1 MKITDISNKKV
12 LPLAVE
18 GVYIRDL
25 PMKQFEEMFKDADK
39 RLAEEDHTFVMQIF
53 QELVCDANGD
63 PFEDL
68 VDASYEDL
76 TSLLSM
82 NTMFAII
89 HSIPKAVV
97 PEGVDLGN

>member
-1 MKITDISNKKV
+1 MKISDTSNKKV

-25 PMKQFEEMFKDADK
+25 PMKQFEAMFKDADK
-39 RLAEEDHTFVMQIF
+39 RLAEEDHSFITQIF
-53 QELVCDANGD
+53 QDLVCDANGD
-63 PFEDL
+63 VLEDL
-68 VDASYEDL
+68 VGVDYDTL
-76 TSLLSM
+76 TGLLSM

>member
-1 MKITDISNKKV
+1 MKISEITNKKAI
-12 LPLAVE
+12 PLAVE

-25 PMKQFEEMFKDADK
+25 PMKQFEAMFKDADK
-39 RLAEEDHTFVMQIF
+39 RLAEEDHTFVTDIF
-53 QELVCDANGD
+53 QHLVCDADGN

-68 VDASYEDL
+68 VDVNYETL
-76 TSLLSM
+76 TELLSI

-89 HSIPKAVV
+89 HAIPKAVV